1 MVAVVLGQGRAQDYQ
16 VKRIPLEGLLY
27 LLSALSLGHV
37 VSRAFNS
44 KRLYRKDFRVTF
56 SIKNLQ
62 FVRRF

>member
-16 VKRIPLEGLLY
+16 VKRIPLEGFLY
-27 LLSALSLGHV
+27 LLTALRLGYV